1 MTLKE
6 RVAEMVHKLAVQLSE
21 EQKADQAE
29 AKLAS
34 AMLDNGQ
41 EIQTSA
47 EAFAEGVDVFV
58 VNDQGE
64 QIPLPDGDYT
74 LDDGTTFTVA
84 EGVVSAMAA
93 AVEQKEEEELS
104 SEEPAAEQVAEQ
116 AAEPAVEQ
124 ALSREEVSQMIADAV
139 EAATTQLSAH
149 FSEQLQAKEEQIQQL
164 SAQPAAKLPRAEVK
178 KHTRQELASMTVKE
192 RVRAL
197 SQI

>member
-74 LDDGTTFTVA
+74 LEDGTTFTVA

-104 SEEPAAEQVAEQ
+104 SEEPAAEQAAEQ
-116 AAEPAVEQ
+116 AAEPAVE
-124 ALSREEVSQMIADAV
+124 ALSREEVSQMIAEAV

>member
-74 LDDGTTFTVA
+74 LEDGTTFTVA

-104 SEEPAAEQVAEQ
+104 SEEPTAEPVAEQ
-116 AAEPAVEQ
+116 AAEAVE
-124 ALSREEVSQMIADAV
+124 ALSREEVSQMIAEAV

>member
-34 AMLDNGQ
+34 AMLENGQ

-116 AAEPAVEQ
+116 VAEPAVE
-124 ALSREEVSQMIADAV
+124 ALSREEVSQMIAEAV

>member
-74 LDDGTTFTVA
+74 LEDGTTFTVA

-104 SEEPAAEQVAEQ
+104 SEEPAAEPVAEQ
-116 AAEPAVEQ
+116 VAEPAVE
-124 ALSREEVSQMIADAV
+124 ALSREEVSQMIAEAV

>member
-74 LDDGTTFTVA
+74 LEDGTTFTVA

-104 SEEPAAEQVAEQ
+104 SEEPAAEPVAEQ
-116 AAEPAVEQ
+116 AAEPAVE
-124 ALSREEVSQMIADAV
+124 ALSREEVSQMISEAV